1 MEKKEKEHIKICGIS
16 IWRILAY
23 FVVYSV
29 AGFIIETIFGLLTK
43 GVLESRKSF
52 LYGPF
57 CSIYGLGAVLMILP
71 LQKYKKNNYTLFFA
85 GFFIG
90 SIIEY
95 MVSLVGELIFHIKW
109 WDYSD
114 QMFNINGR
122 ICVLFSLFWGLLAIY
137 LMLDINPR
145 IDKFIDFVK
154 SKIPANY
161 MKTVIIF
168 SILFLSF
175 DLGITV
181 YALQMFSV
189 RIIHENNL
197 NVSNKQL
204 MDTLYEK
211 IYVNDQKQKDFSLR
225 HRAVRQPIHLSLSRP
240 EPEPAADGAGVA
252 AHHLRLYPVFGGRA
266 AERHPRHLLHMVHRH
281 GAGKGVGRFPLYPL
295 FPAGHGGHGAGLP
308 AYRRDGQH
316 LLSVPFAAAGLCHAV
331 PGSTGAAVLCHPR
344 PGEILW
350 LFCGSTVGAQLSGR
364 AAAAKAEPAAQHG
377 ERLAVLWPD
386 GLSFR
391 PRVGTP

>member
-122 ICVLFSLFWGLLAIY
+122 ICVLFSLLWGLLAIY
-137 LMLDINPR
+137 LMSDINPR

-211 IYVNDQKQKDFSLR
+211 IYVNDQKQKDFIYKFFDNEKMIKTFPNIKIEDVDGNILFFRDYVKDIKPYYYNFRTNS
-225 HRAVRQPIHLSLSRP
+225 HLKLKYL
-240 EPEPAADGAGVA
+240 ENVE
-252 AHHLRLYPVFGGRA
+252 
-266 AERHPRHLLHMVHRH
+266 
-281 GAGKGVGRFPLYPL
+281 
-295 FPAGHGGHGAGLP
+295 
-308 AYRRDGQH
+308 
-316 LLSVPFAAAGLCHAV
+316 
-331 PGSTGAAVLCHPR
+331 
-344 PGEILW
+344 
-350 LFCGSTVGAQLSGR
+350 
-364 AAAAKAEPAAQHG
+364 
-377 ERLAVLWPD
+377 
-386 GLSFR
+386 
-391 PRVGTP
+391 

>member
-211 IYVNDQKQKDFSLR
+211 IYVNDQKQKDFIYKFFDNEKMIKTFPNIKIEDVDGNILFFTDYVKDIKPYYYNFRTNS
-225 HRAVRQPIHLSLSRP
+225 HLKLKYL
-240 EPEPAADGAGVA
+240 ENVD
-252 AHHLRLYPVFGGRA
+252 
-266 AERHPRHLLHMVHRH
+266 
-281 GAGKGVGRFPLYPL
+281 K
-295 FPAGHGGHGAGLP
+295 
-308 AYRRDGQH
+308 
-316 LLSVPFAAAGLCHAV
+316 
-331 PGSTGAAVLCHPR
+331 
-344 PGEILW
+344 
-350 LFCGSTVGAQLSGR
+350 
-364 AAAAKAEPAAQHG
+364 
-377 ERLAVLWPD
+377 
-386 GLSFR
+386 
-391 PRVGTP
+391 

>member
-137 LMLDINPR
+137 LMSDINPR

-211 IYVNDQKQKDFSLR
+211 IYVNDQKQKDFIYKFFDNEKMIKTFPNIKIEDVDGNILFFR
-225 HRAVRQPIHLSLSRP
+225 DYVKDIKPYYYNFRTNFHLKLKYL
-240 EPEPAADGAGVA
+240 ENVD
-252 AHHLRLYPVFGGRA
+252 
-266 AERHPRHLLHMVHRH
+266 
-281 GAGKGVGRFPLYPL
+281 K
-295 FPAGHGGHGAGLP
+295 
-308 AYRRDGQH
+308 
-316 LLSVPFAAAGLCHAV
+316 
-331 PGSTGAAVLCHPR
+331 
-344 PGEILW
+344 
-350 LFCGSTVGAQLSGR
+350 
-364 AAAAKAEPAAQHG
+364 
-377 ERLAVLWPD
+377 
-386 GLSFR
+386 
-391 PRVGTP
+391 

>member
-211 IYVNDQKQKDFSLR
+211 IYVNDQKQKDFIYKFFDNEKMIKTFPNIKIEDVNGNILFFRDYVKDIKPYYYNFRTNS
-225 HRAVRQPIHLSLSRP
+225 HLKLKYL
-240 EPEPAADGAGVA
+240 ENVE
-252 AHHLRLYPVFGGRA
+252 
-266 AERHPRHLLHMVHRH
+266 
-281 GAGKGVGRFPLYPL
+281 
-295 FPAGHGGHGAGLP
+295 
-308 AYRRDGQH
+308 
-316 LLSVPFAAAGLCHAV
+316 
-331 PGSTGAAVLCHPR
+331 
-344 PGEILW
+344 
-350 LFCGSTVGAQLSGR
+350 
-364 AAAAKAEPAAQHG
+364 
-377 ERLAVLWPD
+377 
-386 GLSFR
+386 
-391 PRVGTP
+391 

>member
-1 MEKKEKEHIKICGIS
+1 MEKKKKEHIKICGIS

-211 IYVNDQKQKDFSLR
+211 IYVNDQKQKDFIYKFFDNEKMIKTFPNIKIEDVDGNILFFRDYVKDIKPYYYNFRTNS
-225 HRAVRQPIHLSLSRP
+225 HLKLNYL
-240 EPEPAADGAGVA
+240 ENVE
-252 AHHLRLYPVFGGRA
+252 
-266 AERHPRHLLHMVHRH
+266 
-281 GAGKGVGRFPLYPL
+281 
-295 FPAGHGGHGAGLP
+295 
-308 AYRRDGQH
+308 
-316 LLSVPFAAAGLCHAV
+316 
-331 PGSTGAAVLCHPR
+331 
-344 PGEILW
+344 
-350 LFCGSTVGAQLSGR
+350 
-364 AAAAKAEPAAQHG
+364 
-377 ERLAVLWPD
+377 
-386 GLSFR
+386 
-391 PRVGTP
+391 

>member
-1 MEKKEKEHIKICGIS
+1 MEEIKKKEHIKICGIS

-29 AGFIIETIFGLLTK
+29 AGLIIETIFGILTK

-95 MVSLVGELIFHIKW
+95 MVSLIGELIFHIKW

-137 LMLDINPR
+137 LMSDINPR

-161 MKTVIIF
+161 MKTIIIV
-168 SILFLSF
+168 SIVFLSF
-175 DLGITV
+175 DLGITA

-204 MDTLYEK
+204 MDNLYEK
-211 IYVNDQKQKDFSLR
+211 VYINDQKQKDFIYKFFDDEKMIKTFPNIKIEDVDGNILFFR
-225 HRAVRQPIHLSLSRP
+225 NYVKDIKPYYYNFRANSHLKLKYF
-240 EPEPAADGAGVA
+240 EEVD
-252 AHHLRLYPVFGGRA
+252 Y
-266 AERHPRHLLHMVHRH
+266 
-281 GAGKGVGRFPLYPL
+281 
-295 FPAGHGGHGAGLP
+295 
-308 AYRRDGQH
+308 
-316 LLSVPFAAAGLCHAV
+316 
-331 PGSTGAAVLCHPR
+331 
-344 PGEILW
+344 
-350 LFCGSTVGAQLSGR
+350 
-364 AAAAKAEPAAQHG
+364 
-377 ERLAVLWPD
+377 
-386 GLSFR
+386 
-391 PRVGTP
+391 

>member
-95 MVSLVGELIFHIKW
+95 MVSLVGELIFHTKW

-211 IYVNDQKQKDFSLR
+211 IYVNDQKQKDFIYKFFDNEKMIKTFPNIKIEDVDGNILFFRDYVKDIKPYYYNFRTNS
-225 HRAVRQPIHLSLSRP
+225 HLKLKYL
-240 EPEPAADGAGVA
+240 ENVD
-252 AHHLRLYPVFGGRA
+252 
-266 AERHPRHLLHMVHRH
+266 
-281 GAGKGVGRFPLYPL
+281 K
-295 FPAGHGGHGAGLP
+295 
-308 AYRRDGQH
+308 
-316 LLSVPFAAAGLCHAV
+316 
-331 PGSTGAAVLCHPR
+331 
-344 PGEILW
+344 
-350 LFCGSTVGAQLSGR
+350 
-364 AAAAKAEPAAQHG
+364 
-377 ERLAVLWPD
+377 
-386 GLSFR
+386 
-391 PRVGTP
+391 

>member
-1 MEKKEKEHIKICGIS
+1 MEEIKKKEHIKICGIS

-95 MVSLVGELIFHIKW
+95 MVSLIGELIFHIKW

-114 QMFNINGR
+114 QIFNINGR
-122 ICVLFSLFWGLLAIY
+122 ICVLFSLFGGLLAIY
-137 LMLDINPR
+137 LTSDINPR

-161 MKTVIIF
+161 MKTVIII

-175 DLGITV
+175 DLGITA

-204 MDTLYEK
+204 MDNLYEK
-211 IYVNDQKQKDFSLR
+211 VYVNDPKQKDFIYKFFGDEKMIKTFPNIKIEDVDGNILFFRNYVKDIKPYYYNFRINS
-225 HRAVRQPIHLSLSRP
+225 HLKLKYL
-240 EPEPAADGAGVA
+240 EEVD
-252 AHHLRLYPVFGGRA
+252 Y
-266 AERHPRHLLHMVHRH
+266 
-281 GAGKGVGRFPLYPL
+281 
-295 FPAGHGGHGAGLP
+295 
-308 AYRRDGQH
+308 
-316 LLSVPFAAAGLCHAV
+316 
-331 PGSTGAAVLCHPR
+331 
-344 PGEILW
+344 
-350 LFCGSTVGAQLSGR
+350 
-364 AAAAKAEPAAQHG
+364 
-377 ERLAVLWPD
+377 
-386 GLSFR
+386 
-391 PRVGTP
+391 

>member
-1 MEKKEKEHIKICGIS
+1 MEETRKKEHIKICGIS

-29 AGFIIETIFGLLTK
+29 AGFIIETIFGILTK

-95 MVSLVGELIFHIKW
+95 MVSLIGELIFHIKW

-137 LMLDINPR
+137 LMSDINPR

-161 MKTVIIF
+161 MKTIIIV
-168 SILFLSF
+168 SIVFLSF
-175 DLGITV
+175 DLGITA

-204 MDTLYEK
+204 MDNLYEK
-211 IYVNDQKQKDFSLR
+211 VYINDQKQKNFIYKFFDDEKMIKTFPNIKIEDVDGNILFFR
-225 HRAVRQPIHLSLSRP
+225 NYVKDIKPYYYNFRANSHLKLKYF
-240 EPEPAADGAGVA
+240 EEVD
-252 AHHLRLYPVFGGRA
+252 Y
-266 AERHPRHLLHMVHRH
+266 
-281 GAGKGVGRFPLYPL
+281 
-295 FPAGHGGHGAGLP
+295 
-308 AYRRDGQH
+308 
-316 LLSVPFAAAGLCHAV
+316 
-331 PGSTGAAVLCHPR
+331 
-344 PGEILW
+344 
-350 LFCGSTVGAQLSGR
+350 
-364 AAAAKAEPAAQHG
+364 
-377 ERLAVLWPD
+377 
-386 GLSFR
+386 
-391 PRVGTP
+391 

>member
-1 MEKKEKEHIKICGIS
+1 MEKKEKNHIKICGIS

-95 MVSLVGELIFHIKW
+95 MVSLIGELIFHIKW

-137 LMLDINPR
+137 LMSDINPR

-161 MKTVIIF
+161 MKTVIII

-175 DLGITV
+175 DLGITA

-204 MDTLYEK
+204 MDNLYEK
-211 IYVNDQKQKDFSLR
+211 VYVNDPKQKDFIYKFFGDEKMIKTFPNIKIEDVDGNILFFR
-225 HRAVRQPIHLSLSRP
+225 NYVKDIKPYYYNFRTNLTGKRKSRR
-240 EPEPAADGAGVA
+240 EG
-252 AHHLRLYPVFGGRA
+252 
-266 AERHPRHLLHMVHRH
+266 
-281 GAGKGVGRFPLYPL
+281 
-295 FPAGHGGHGAGLP
+295 
-308 AYRRDGQH
+308 
-316 LLSVPFAAAGLCHAV
+316 
-331 PGSTGAAVLCHPR
+331 
-344 PGEILW
+344 
-350 LFCGSTVGAQLSGR
+350 
-364 AAAAKAEPAAQHG
+364 
-377 ERLAVLWPD
+377 
-386 GLSFR
+386 
-391 PRVGTP
+391 

>member
-1 MEKKEKEHIKICGIS
+1 MEEIKKKEHIKICGIS

-95 MVSLVGELIFHIKW
+95 MVSLIGELIFHIKW

-114 QMFNINGR
+114 QIFNINGR
-122 ICVLFSLFWGLLAIY
+122 ICVLFSLFGGLLAIY
-137 LMLDINPR
+137 LMSDINPR

-161 MKTVIIF
+161 MKTVIII

-175 DLGITV
+175 DLGITA

-204 MDTLYEK
+204 MDNLYEK
-211 IYVNDQKQKDFSLR
+211 VYVNDPKQKDFIYKFLGDEKMIKTFPNIKIEDVDGNILFFRNYVKDIKPYYYNFRINS
-225 HRAVRQPIHLSLSRP
+225 HLKLKYL
-240 EPEPAADGAGVA
+240 EEVD
-252 AHHLRLYPVFGGRA
+252 Y
-266 AERHPRHLLHMVHRH
+266 
-281 GAGKGVGRFPLYPL
+281 
-295 FPAGHGGHGAGLP
+295 
-308 AYRRDGQH
+308 
-316 LLSVPFAAAGLCHAV
+316 
-331 PGSTGAAVLCHPR
+331 
-344 PGEILW
+344 
-350 LFCGSTVGAQLSGR
+350 
-364 AAAAKAEPAAQHG
+364 
-377 ERLAVLWPD
+377 
-386 GLSFR
+386 
-391 PRVGTP
+391 